1 MLLLIAA
8 KDWFNDHKKLI
19 EVKDYLILDCTD
31 GQETKMNTYSNT
43 VSMDHFCIP
52 SKLLS
57 AMSKEIDDE
66 YIDIDNVEELEK
78 GFFRG
83 NEFTTSVLA
92 TMSTFLRSQND
103 INVFIIVRNKAF
115 RYYRKRF
122 VTEFC
127 RVFPD
132 AGPLL
137 KIYKHEK
144 KSKIVKMLET
154 PLSSADRNIMIEELE
169 KKEKQMEETMK
180 STIKKKKKKS
190 KKKDTKG
197 WGFAGKFKKL

>member
-8 KDWFNDHKKLI
+8 KDWFKDHKKLI

-57 AMSKEIDDE
+57 AMSKDIDDD
-66 YIDIDNVEELEK
+66 YIDINNVEELEK

-83 NEFTTSVLA
+83 NEFSTSVLA
-92 TMSTFLRSQND
+92 TMSTFLRAQTD

-115 RYYRKRF
+115 KYYRKRF
-122 VTEFC
+122 ITEFC
-127 RVFPD
+127 RIFPD
-132 AGPLL
+132 ASPLI
-137 KIYKHEK
+137 KIYKHEN
-144 KSKIVKMLET
+144 KSKIVKMLEK
-154 PLSSADRNIMIEELE
+154 PLSTADRNVLIKELE
-169 KKEKQMEETMK
+169 KKEKQMENNMK
-180 STIKKKKKKS
+180 PVIKKKKKKAN
-190 KKKDTKG
+190 KKDTKG
-197 WGFAGKFKKL
+197 WGFTGKYKL

>member
-43 VSMDHFCIP
+43 VTMDHFAIP

-78 GFFRG
+78 TFFRG
-83 NEFTTSVLA
+83 NEFSTSVLA
-92 TMSTFLRSQND
+92 TMSTFLRAQTD

-122 VTEFC
+122 ITEFC
-127 RVFPD
+127 RIFPD
-132 AGPLL
+132 ASPLI
-137 KIYKHEK
+137 KIYKHEN
-144 KSKIVKMLET
+144 KSKIVKMLEK
-154 PLSSADRNIMIEELE
+154 PLSNSDRNTLIEELE
-169 KKEKQMEETMK
+169 KKEKRMEDTMK
-180 STIKKKKKKS
+180 PAIKKKKKKA

-197 WGFAGKFKKL
+197 WGFAGKYKL